1 MCLCS
6 DMTNLTLPTP
16 STYIKHFRLDPTVAY
31 LNHGSFGAS
40 PIQVIEA
47 QQRHRDLI
55 EADAMQFYI
64 NDLWPMVDRS
74 REALGKLIHAD
85 PADIVFVSNATTATA
100 TIINNIDLQKD
111 DELLITNFEYL
122 ACVNNFRYV
131 AQRVGAKIVTADIPW
146 VGISEDAIVEAVV
159 SKVTKRTKL
168 LLISLITSETAIRM
182 PVERIIRELKDLGVE
197 TLLDAAHGPACVPMD
212 VDGWGAAYTTGNGHK
227 WLCSSKGVAFLHVR
241 RDLQDGF
248 RPLVLSN
255 GACNLEEA
263 SAQTNRSP
271 FCYEF
276 DYMGT
281 DDRTAVLSI
290 ADSVACLESMMPGG
304 IDALMK
310 HNRALCFEA
319 RDMLCAM
326 FGTEQVVPDSLLGPL
341 ATIDIPAPGMHPRAL
356 RQQLMANHRIE
367 TMIVPS
373 PVGDFP
379 MVRLSP
385 QMYNS
390 MEQYQYLGESI
401 LEEIGKKK

>member
-1 MCLCS
+1 
-6 DMTNLTLPTP
+6 MTKIALPTP
-16 STYIKHFRLDPTVAY
+16 SPFIKHFRLDPTVAY
-31 LNHGSFGAS
+31 LNHGSFGACPS
-40 PIQVIEA
+40 QVIEA

-74 REALGKLIHAD
+74 RNALGNLIHSD

-100 TIINNIDLQKD
+100 TIVNNIDLQKD
-111 DELLITNFEYL
+111 DELLITNYEYP
-122 ACVNNFRYV
+122 ACVNNFRHV
-131 AQRVGAKIVTADIPW
+131 ADRVGAKVVTAELPW
-146 VGISEDAIVEAVV
+146 IGINEDAIVNAII

-168 LLISLITSETAIRM
+168 MMVSLISSETAIRM

-197 TLLDAAHGPACVPMD
+197 TLLDAAHGPGCVPMD
-212 VDGWGAAYTTGNGHK
+212 VGAWGAAYTTGNGHK
-227 WLCSSKGVAFLHVR
+227 WLCSPKGVAFLHVR

-255 GACNLEEA
+255 GAMNLEEA
-263 SAQTNRSP
+263 SAQTKRSP

-290 ADSVACLESMMPGG
+290 ADSIACLESMMPGG
-304 IDALMK
+304 IDALMT

-319 RDMLCAM
+319 RDMLCTM

-341 ATIDIPAPGMHPRAL
+341 ATIDVPAIGMNPRTL
-356 RQQLMANHRIE
+356 RERLMANHRIE
-367 TMIVPS
+367 AMIVPS
-373 PVGDFP
+373 PAGDSP

-385 QMYNS
+385 QVYNS
-390 MEQYQYLGESI
+390 MEQYAYLGEAI
-401 LEEIGKKK
+401 LQEIKNQ